1 MARNRYSKKSVWFA
15 ILADKFITE
24 GAAQV
29 REDLVSYSKSLGYQQ
44 IRQQQ
49 QHIHIARNEI
59 AAEFMNESRRSNDTL
74 VMLDTDHQ
82 HPQDIVEIL
91 VNHNVSVVGA
101 LCFRRG
107 EPYDPQVYIRK
118 GGKLIKPAEWGP
130 GLMQCEI
137 VGFGAVAIQR
147 RAFEQMEAE
156 GYPFPWFRNTY
167 IDNENKFEGEDFYF
181 CRHANKAGVPI
192 YCDMD
197 TISPHLMIT
206 GIDDRQWKQT
216 VKKHRTGTG
225 ILVPEPWFGD
235 YR

>member
-1 MARNRYSKKSVWFA
+1 MSRNRYKKKGIWFA

-29 REDLVSYSKSLGYQQ
+29 REDLVHYSKMLGYRQ

-59 AAEFMNESRRSNDTL
+59 AAEFMNESKRAKDTL

-82 HPQDIVEIL
+82 HPEDIIEIL
-91 VNHNVSVVGA
+91 VEHDKPVVGA

-107 EPYDPQVYIRK
+107 EPYDPQVYVRK
-118 GGKLIKPAEWGP
+118 EGRLIKPAQWEP

-147 RAFEQMEAE
+147 QAFEQMEE
-156 GYPFPWFRNTY
+156 QGYAFPWFRNTY
-167 IDNENKFEGEDFYF
+167 KDNVNKFEGEDFYF
-181 CRHANKAGVPI
+181 CRMATEAGVPI

-206 GIDDRQWKQT
+206 GIDDTYWKQR
-216 VKKHRTGTG
+216 VKKHRSGTG